1 MRIGRFILKTFI
13 IAIFIAFIVFHIDM
27 MKKLSD
33 SEKEEYR
40 QNNVFEFKETAYGE
54 GRCVTR
60 ATIEEYVIVD
70 GIVISDSY
78 EYIDV
83 SNYNDGQVRYNYN
96 IGDEI
101 YNGDA
106 IAVADNNYLKSPCN
120 GIIEDI
126 VKGDYVKVRN
136 IDKIKL
142 VCKGDRKS
150 IDKIKNGRNLH
161 LENGEKLVI
170 DRVSNVAVDNMME
183 VVINVE
189 STDFMYGQT
198 FTKLKVFT
206 GTVYEDSLVI
216 DKECV
221 YQKYENGPYFVRVL
235 NDRLFFEYELQV
247 EVGFETDEYISIVNV
262 EEGTICDAGY
272 KELIDTKAGME

>member
-13 IAIFIAFIVFHIDM
+13 IAIFIAFIVLPIAM

>member
-13 IAIFIAFIVFHIDM
+13 IAIFIAFIVFPIAM

-83 SNYNDGQVRYNYN
+83 SNYNDGQVRYSYN

-106 IAVADNNYLKSPCN
+106 IAVADNNYIKSPCN

>member
-1 MRIGRFILKTFI
+1 MRISKYILKTFI
-13 IAIFIAFIVFHIDM
+13 IAIFIAFIVFPIAM

-70 GIVISDSY
+70 GIVISESY

-106 IAVADNNYLKSPCN
+106 IAVADNNYIKSPCN